1 MFTAALFII
10 AKIWKQPKCP
20 SVSEWIKTLCI
31 YTAEYYSALR
41 KNESLAF
48 AATWMD
54 LKSIMLSEVNQ
65 TEERQIQCDLAYML
79 QLKILFKKAN
89 RDNLLLVAKRMIVKA
104 GKDE

>member
-1 MFTAALFII
+1 MFTAALFIK

-31 YTAEYYSALR
+31 YIAEYYSALR

-54 LKSIMLSEVNQ
+54 LKSII
-65 TEERQIQCDLAYML
+65 RQRKDKYNVDLAYML

>member
-1 MFTAALFII
+1 M
-10 AKIWKQPKCP
+10 
-20 SVSEWIKTLCI
+20 SEWIKTLCI
-31 YTAEYYSALR
+31 YIAEYYSALR

-65 TEERQIQCDLAYML
+65 TEERQIQCGSRIHVAT
-79 QLKILFKKAN
+79 KNSFKKAN